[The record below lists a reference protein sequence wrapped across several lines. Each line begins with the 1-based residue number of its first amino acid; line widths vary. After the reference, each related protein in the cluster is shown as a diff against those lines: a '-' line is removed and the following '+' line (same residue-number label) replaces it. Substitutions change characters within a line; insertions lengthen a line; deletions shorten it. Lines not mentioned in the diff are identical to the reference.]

1 MPDTG
6 LTDLT
11 SARTGTSQ
19 PPGPTA
25 QPGAIEQAPASRP
38 AKIGLRSALTG
49 LALLTVGMT
58 ALVIHLTWSYAARR
72 NVAEVVGQLNLQI
85 VGSVQHEIRDTLNDA
100 WSVQEAVRSIFF
112 QEAIKPTD
120 EAKREF
126 IFLALLR
133 SHPTLSWIAIGFP
146 DGGFFGALRA
156 ADDEIDMVEVK
167 RDPETGVRQ
176 QRVDTYMPQS
186 GDVLFRGREIT
197 PSDFDATAQTWYKR
211 AVAED
216 GPGWSILSHLPYR
229 DRPAIV
235 TSTPIMIDREF
246 SGVIAVVV
254 ELDRLSQFLAGLHVG
269 KTGTVVVL
277 NHAGKV
283 VASAASAVLKQQ
295 RAGEMPELGTLA
307 RDHPMLASMAALF
320 DGNRLSLADLTET
333 RQVQTTDPHDGRKY
347 FVTLSPLKF
356 NSWVVATVVPADDFL
371 ASIERSAMML
381 LLVLAVLTLTVAAI
395 AILSANRL
403 VAAPLLRI
411 AGQLKYIEGFRLDR
425 VSRLA
430 SPLRELDNLS
440 GALWQMSRGLASFQK
455 YMPTEL
461 VRTLVSHGIE
471 ARPGGHQQTLTVMF
485 TDIAGYTA
493 ISERL
498 GDNVV
503 PLLAE
508 YLEAVSTAVLN
519 HNGTIDKFIGDG
531 VMAFW
536 GAPLPNE
543 RHAIDACA
551 AALECQHLL
560 TLQRRAAEGQGRTPL
575 RMRVGVNTGRMLV
588 GNIGSN
594 ERLSYTVIGDP
605 VNVAS
610 RLEPLGKLY
619 GADIIIGEDTRSAA
633 GEAIIVRRLD
643 RVAVYGRTGGLVIYE
658 LLGMAADDG
667 GTEAP
672 EWARTYE
679 SGLSAYEDRRWSDAI
694 GFFEATAALRDRVD
708 RPSQILAE
716 RCRACLADPP
726 PDDWLPISVLE
737 SKS

>member
-6 LTDLT
+6 LTDPA
-11 SARTGTSQ
+11 SAR
-19 PPGPTA
+19 
-25 QPGAIEQAPASRP
+25 PGALPKPGSTAEPRATGRAAASRP
-38 AKIGLRSALTG
+38 SKIGLRSALAG
-49 LALLTVGMT
+49 LVLLTVGIT

-72 NVAEVVGQLNLQI
+72 NVAEVVGQLNRQI
-85 VGSVQHEIRDTLNDA
+85 AGSVQHEIRATLNDA

-167 RDPETGVRQ
+167 RDPATGVRQ
-176 QRVDTYMPQS
+176 QRVDTYAPQS
-186 GDVLFRGREIT
+186 GDILFRGREIT

-216 GPGWSILSHLPYR
+216 GPGWSMLSHLPYR

-235 TSTPIMIDREF
+235 TSTPIMIDLDF

-254 ELDRLSQFLAGLHVG
+254 ELERLSQFLAGLQVG
-269 KTGTVVVL
+269 KSGTVVVL
-277 NHAGKV
+277 NRTGKV
-283 VASAASAVLKQQ
+283 VASAASAVLEQQ
-295 RAGEMPELGTLA
+295 RAGEMPELDTLA
-307 RDHPMLASMAALF
+307 RDDPMLASMAAHF
-320 DGNRLSLADLTET
+320 DDNRLSLADLTET
-333 RQVQTTDPHDGRKY
+333 RQVQTTGPLDGKDY
-347 FVTLSPLKF
+347 FVTFSPLHF
-356 NSWVVATVVPADDFL
+356 NNWVVATVIPVDDFL
-371 ASIERSAMML
+371 ASIRRSAMML

-403 VAAPLLRI
+403 VAVPLLRI
-411 AGQLKYIEGFRLDR
+411 AGQLKHIEEFRLDR
-425 VSRLA
+425 VIRLA
-430 SPLRELDNLS
+430 SPLRELDLLS
-440 GALWQMSRGLASFQK
+440 GTLWQMSRGLASFQK

-471 ARPGGHQQTLTVMF
+471 AHPGGRQQTLTVMF

-493 ISERL
+493 ISEQL
-498 GDNVV
+498 GDDVV

-519 HNGTIDKFIGDG
+519 HSGTIDKFIGDG

-560 TLQRRAAEGQGRTPL
+560 SLQRQAAKDRGRTPL
-575 RMRVGVNTGRMLV
+575 RIRVGINTGRMLV

-619 GADIIIGEDTRSAA
+619 GADIIIGEETRSAA
-633 GEAIIVRRLD
+633 GEVIIVRRLD

-658 LLGMAADDG
+658 LLGMAADAG

-672 EWARTYE
+672 EWVRIYE
-679 SGLSAYEDRRWSDAI
+679 SGLSAYEDRHWLKAI
-694 GFFEATAALRDRVD
+694 GFFEATAALRDGVD
-708 RPSQILAE
+708 RPSQILVE
-716 RCRACLADPP
+716 RCHACLVDPP